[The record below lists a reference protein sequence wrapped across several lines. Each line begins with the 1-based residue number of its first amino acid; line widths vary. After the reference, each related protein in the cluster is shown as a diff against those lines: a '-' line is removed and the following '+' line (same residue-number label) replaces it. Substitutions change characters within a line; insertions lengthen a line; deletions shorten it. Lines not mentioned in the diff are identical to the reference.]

1 MNKFRKI
8 MGEINSEALYPT
20 GYEEAIVGIVCTKE
34 HDYVFLVDINI
45 IKNILVNQENMDD
58 AEAMEHI
65 DFNIMGSYMGKNS
78 PVYKVW

>member
-8 MGEINSEALYPT
+8 MSEVNPDALYPT
-20 GYEEAIVGIVCTKE
+20 EYEDAIVGIVCTKE
-34 HDYVFLVDINI
+34 HDYVFLIDINI
-45 IKNILVNQENMDD
+45 ILNTLVNQENMDE

-65 DFNIMGSYMGKNS
+65 DFNIMGSYVGENS